1 MIGELLQEWIDHEAY
16 NLGYGELQI
25 TLVYHEG
32 KLKFID
38 KTKRERSKLDDLENQ
53 LKFAK

>member
-38 KTKRERSKLDDLENQ
+38 KTKRERSKLDEVDNEL
-53 LKFAK
+53 

>member
-1 MIGELLQEWIDHEAY
+1 MIGEMLQQWIDQEST

-38 KTKRERSKLDDLENQ
+38 RTKRERDKLSDLN
-53 LKFAK
+53 